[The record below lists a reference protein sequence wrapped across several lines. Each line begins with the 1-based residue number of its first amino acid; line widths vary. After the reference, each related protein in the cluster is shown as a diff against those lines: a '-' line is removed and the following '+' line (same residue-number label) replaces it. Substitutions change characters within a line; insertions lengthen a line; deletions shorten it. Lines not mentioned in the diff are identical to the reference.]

1 MDLDGENKSQC
12 SHIISSEKW
21 GSSLTILKSIYNH
34 LFLDS
39 SAVSMRLVYSG
50 LNETYMLENPLG
62 KDFKD
67 LTLRV
72 SYWLSLEKESEDSH
86 LTDIC

>member
-1 MDLDGENKSQC
+1 MEEGVGLDLDGENKSQC

-50 LNETYMLENPLG
+50 LNEIYMLENSPWKGFQRSHIKGIILVESG
-62 KDFKD
+62 K
-67 LTLRV
+67 R
-72 SYWLSLEKESEDSH
+72 
-86 LTDIC
+86 IRR